1 MKETR
6 PSNEIRED
14 KDEVELFCKLVFISM
29 LQVM

>member
-6 PSNEIRED
+6 PPNEIRED